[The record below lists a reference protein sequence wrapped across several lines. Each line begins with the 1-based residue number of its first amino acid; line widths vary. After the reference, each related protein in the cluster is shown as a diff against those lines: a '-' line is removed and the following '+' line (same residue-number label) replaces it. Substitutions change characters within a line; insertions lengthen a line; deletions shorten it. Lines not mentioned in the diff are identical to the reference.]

1 MEARRACAWEGMG
14 ILLSPGHRHSSIK
27 NGEDEIMKITVKSA
41 RFARSAVQRTKA
53 AKGLNLK

>member
-1 MEARRACAWEGMG
+1 MG